1 MIEGLIFSYHYR
13 RIIIIN
19 VNMYKEFTK
28 SIMAKYLENKTNK
41 EETLFI
47 LEHLIPSE
55 KDRQILNLASAGLRC
70 MYPENLQNKLR
81 K

>member
-1 MIEGLIFSYHYR
+1 
-13 RIIIIN
+13 
-19 VNMYKEFTK
+19 MYKEFTN
-28 SIMAKYLENKTNK
+28 SIMAKYLENKT
-41 EETLFI
+41 
-47 LEHLIPSE
+47 